1 MRIFF
6 VAIMQSINS
15 LLVLLIVISML
26 ILLAGSA
33 LYFFEASADPD
44 RQGRCGDACFSS
56 ILSACWGVVSAVTTV
71 GYGDSFP
78 GTIVGKVLIACGSFA
93 GIIVLALPVAV
104 FESNFNK
111 IYIARDRCHNMVNEL
126 TAHQDAQIDKEVVNR
141 WFEMQIAFKTIQR
154 QEPNG
159 VMKGAE
165 DENRDGSS
173 KAPQFIDSAIA
184 MLNAAAIVQVYD
196 MDGRGYL
203 LEEEALMMMA
213 DVDEYHAPNDT
224 TLINSEMTQI
234 IDLAKGSLSSS
245 LSELERFH
253 FSPDYV
259 SEQQK
264 RVDELWRPAPLKPPK
279 LPGQKRRTMK
289 SLVSKNT
296 WSLPDVHESSRSSS
310 RLSTAWDPAE
320 RTTNEHGFELDDV
333 DKSWIDLT
341 DRILDLENARGLEHM
356 EV

>member
-1 MRIFF
+1 
-6 VAIMQSINS
+6 MQSINS

-141 WFEMQIAFKTIQR
+141 WFEMQIAFNTIQR
-154 QEPNG
+154 QVPSE
-159 VMKGAE
+159 VIKGAE
-165 DENRDGSS
+165 ENMGDGSFKS
-173 KAPQFIDSAIA
+173 PQFIDDAIA
-184 MLNAAAIVQVYD
+184 TLNAAAIVQVYD
-196 MDGRGYL
+196 LEGRGYL

-224 TLINSEMTQI
+224 TLINSEMAQI
-234 IDLAKGSLSSS
+234 MDLAKGSISSS
-245 LSELERFH
+245 LTELEKLH
-253 FSPDYV
+253 FSRDYLL
-259 SEQQK
+259 EQQN
-264 RVDELWRPAPLKPPK
+264 RVDELWKPAPLKPPK
-279 LPGQKRRTMK
+279 VADQKRRTMK
-289 SLVSKNT
+289 SLVSKNS
-296 WSLPDVHESSRSSS
+296 WSLPDAKESAARSSS
-310 RLSTAWDPAE
+310 RISAAWDPNE
-320 RTTNEHGFELDDV
+320 PTVNEHGYELDDV